1 MARSVPYQ
9 RVVSDAASWRQDQA
23 LNATIYILRE
33 IGPTGFLLKEEGE
46 AKKFKVLLGDPHTC
60 TCPVFS
66 KEKDICKHICWVL
79 LRKFR
84 VARTNPVSFQLGLV
98 EREINELLRGLH
110 QPQQEVQRAAD
121 RRKDQQTDTTGD
133 GRTRLQQKPITEEDI
148 CPICQEEFLRKRD
161 PVTYCK
167 YSCGQSI
174 HIKCMK
180 VWADHQQTTGQAEIK
195 CPFCRQDFGPIQE
208 IKEEFKNAAGR
219 QPVIGLNKHLGV
231 ECKNCSMRPIEGKC
245 YKCIVCIEYHLC
257 QNCFSGTQTHKEHS
271 FQFRQKSTQ
280 RWRPAQRGGGQALPS
295 AVINNMLS
303 RDLTNEDYE
312 LLSLLESSTA
322 NESGTV
328 PEPVVNSLPV
338 DIVRQKSPLL
348 APGQQ
353 CRVCLRGFTVGQHLR
368 RLPCKHKF
376 HKDCIDQWLLHQ
388 RSTCPI
394 DGMMVYDP
402 ANPLDSIHRNQG
414 RRVAKATDKRK
425 PYTDTADRDTGIELV
440 VPGIGV
446 VVHGRGQG
454 FVPPEMRRHGRG
466 QRSGSHVSGGGND
479 QFSEGFTLSGRGIA
493 PSSQSHNDEFA
504 AISAVQ
510 TSNTTPTLGPVI
522 IDRTPVPPSIP
533 NIHNISG
540 GGLDATRNSPSRKPP
555 SGFFSPV
562 SNRSNSGNSRSR
574 SQARRSPFQ
583 VQRSRTLSSGRPRA
597 TSQEKLGQGQRVE
610 GRGHESQERSNSGE
624 ARKMSS
630 GRAAYHGRTLMR
642 QRSKDRGHG
651 SQERSSS
658 GETRKLSSGNLESSL
673 RHAEAALDS
682 LTIGGR
688 RNSGKDG
695 VGTTSGVLDSVK
707 GKGQVHRNLLGITN
721 NMRQQR
727 GENHQENLGGSSGDL
742 LLAGT
747 SFNTPSTED

>member
-1 MARSVPYQ
+1 MSRTAPYQ

-84 VARTNPVSFQLGLV
+84 VERTNPVSFQLGLV

-110 QPQQEVQRAAD
+110 QPQQEA
-121 RRKDQQTDTTGD
+121 
-133 GRTRLQQKPITEEDI
+133 
-148 CPICQEEFLRKRD
+148 EEFLRKRE

-180 VWADHQQTTGQAEIK
+180 VWAEHQQTTGQTEIK

-208 IKEEFKNAAGR
+208 IKEEFKNAAGH

-231 ECKNCSMRPIEGKC
+231 ECKNCGMRPIEGKC
-245 YKCIVCIEYHLC
+245 YKCIVCVEYHLC

-271 FQFRQKSTQ
+271 FQFRQKSSQ

-303 RDLTNEDYE
+303 RDLTDEDYE
-312 LLSLLESSTA
+312 LLNLLESSTA
-322 NESGTV
+322 NQSGTV

-338 DIVRQKSPLL
+338 EIVRQKSPLL

-353 CRVCLRGFTVGQHLR
+353 CRVCLRGFSVGQHLR

-388 RSTCPI
+388 RATCPI

-414 RRVAKATDKRK
+414 RRVARVTDKPRTN
-425 PYTDTADRDTGIELV
+425 TDTADRDTGIELV

-454 FVPPEMRRHGRG
+454 FAPPGLRKRG
-466 QRSGSHVSGGGND
+466 QRSGGHVSGGGND
-479 QFSEGFTLSGRGIA
+479 QFSEGFALSGRGIA
-493 PSSQSHNDEFA
+493 PSSQSHHDEIA
-504 AISAVQ
+504 AITVVQ
-510 TSNTTPTLGPVI
+510 TSNTSAQLGPVI

-533 NIHNISG
+533 NIHNINA
-540 GGLDATRNSPSRKPP
+540 GLDTTRNSPSRKPP
-555 SGFFSPV
+555 TGFFSPD
-562 SNRSNSGNSRSR
+562 SHRSNSGDSRSR
-574 SQARRSPFQ
+574 SQARRSPFR

-597 TSQEKLGQGQRVE
+597 TSSEKLGQGQRLE
-610 GRGHESQERSNSGE
+610 GTGHGSQARSNSGGD
-624 ARKMSS
+624 RSS
-630 GRAAYHGRTLMR
+630 GRAAYPGKTLAR
-642 QRSKDRGHG
+642 QRSKDRGDG
-651 SQERSSS
+651 SSS
-658 GETRKLSSGNLESSL
+658 REVRKGTSGNLGSSL
-673 RHAEAALDS
+673 RHAEAALDL
-682 LTIGGR
+682 LTIGR
-688 RNSGKDG
+688 RNSATEG
-695 VGTTSGVLDSVK
+695 VGTLDSVSK
-707 GKGQVHRNLLGITN
+707 LSALPVKGQVHRDVLGITN
-721 NMRQQR
+721 NIRLQR
-727 GENHQENLGGSSGDL
+727 EENHQGNSGSTSGDL

-747 SFNTPSTED
+747 SFNTPNTED

>member
-1 MARSVPYQ
+1 MARSAPYQ

-60 TCPVFS
+60 TCPVFT

-98 EREINELLRGLH
+98 EREINELLRGVH
-110 QPQQEVQRAAD
+110 QPQQESQRAAD
-121 RRKDQQTDTTGD
+121 RRTDQRTDSSGD

-148 CPICQEEFLRKRD
+148 CPICQEEFLRKRE

-180 VWADHQQTTGQAEIK
+180 VWAEHQQTTGQTEIK

-231 ECKNCSMRPIEGKC
+231 ECKNCSMRPIEGNATSVL
-245 YKCIVCIEYHLC
+245 YA
-257 QNCFSGTQTHKEHS
+257 QT
-271 FQFRQKSTQ
+271 STCAKIASQ
-280 RWRPAQRGGGQALPS
+280 ELRLTRSIPS
-295 AVINNMLS
+295 S
-303 RDLTNEDYE
+303 SD
-312 LLSLLESSTA
+312 SSTA
-322 NESGTV
+322 NQSGTV

-338 DIVRQKSPLL
+338 EIVRQKSPLL

-353 CRVCLRGFTVGQHLR
+353 CRVCLRGFSVGQHLR

-388 RSTCPI
+388 RATCPI

-402 ANPLDSIHRNQG
+402 MNPLDSIHRNQG

-425 PYTDTADRDTGIELV
+425 TEPADRDTGIELV

-454 FVPPEMRRHGRG
+454 FVPPEMRRHVRG
-466 QRSGSHVSGGGND
+466 QRSGSHVSSGGND
-479 QFSEGFTLSGRGIA
+479 QFSEGFTLSGRGLA
-493 PSSQSHNDEFA
+493 PSSQSHNEEFA
-504 AISAVQ
+504 VITAVQ
-510 TSNTTPTLGPVI
+510 TSNTSATLGPVI

-540 GGLDATRNSPSRKPP
+540 GLDSTRNSPSRKPP
-555 SGFFSPV
+555 SGFFSPN
-562 SNRSNSGNSRSR
+562 SNRSNSGDSRGR

-597 TSQEKLGQGQRVE
+597 TSQEKLGQGQRLE
-610 GRGHESQERSNSGE
+610 GRGHVSNERSNSGE
-624 ARKMSS
+624 VGKRSS
-630 GRAAYHGRTLMR
+630 GRAANSGKTLMR

-658 GETRKLSSGNLESSL
+658 GEARKGSGRNVGSSL

-682 LTIGGR
+682 LTIGRR
-688 RNSGKDG
+688 RNSGTEG
-695 VGTTSGVLDSVK
+695 VGTNSGTLDAGKSSSS
-707 GKGQVHRNLLGITN
+707 KGQVHRDVLGITN
-721 NMRQQR
+721 NIRLQR
-727 GENHQENLGGSSGDL
+727 EENHQENSTRSSGDL

-747 SFNTPSTED
+747 SFNTPTSEN

>member
-1 MARSVPYQ
+1 MSRTAPYQ
-9 RVVSDAASWRQDQA
+9 RIVSDAASWRQDQA

-46 AKKFKVLLGDPHTC
+46 TKKFKVLLGDPHTC

-98 EREINELLRGLH
+98 EREINELLRGVH
-110 QPQQEVQRAAD
+110 QPQQEAARAAD
-121 RRKDQQTDTTGD
+121 RRTDTQTDGTGD
-133 GRTRLQQKPITEEDI
+133 GRARLQQKPITEEDI
-148 CPICQEEFLRKRD
+148 CPICQEEFLRKRE

-180 VWADHQQTTGQAEIK
+180 VWAEHQQTTGQTEIK

-231 ECKNCSMRPIEGKC
+231 ECKNCGMRPIEGKC
-245 YKCIVCIEYHLC
+245 VSCVLSITCAKTVSQEPRL
-257 QNCFSGTQTHKEHS
+257 T
-271 FQFRQKSTQ
+271 RST
-280 RWRPAQRGGGQALPS
+280 
-295 AVINNMLS
+295 LS
-303 RDLTNEDYE
+303 
-312 LLSLLESSTA
+312 SLDSSTA
-322 NESGTV
+322 NQSGTV

-338 DIVRQKSPLL
+338 EIVRQKSPLL

-353 CRVCLRGFTVGQHLR
+353 CRVCLRGFSLGQHLR

-388 RSTCPI
+388 RATCPI

-414 RRVAKATDKRK
+414 RRVARVTDKPK
-425 PYTDTADRDTGIELV
+425 TVDTADRDTGIELV

-454 FVPPEMRRHGRG
+454 FAPPGLRKQGRG
-466 QRSGSHVSGGGND
+466 QRSGGHVSGGGND
-479 QFSEGFTLSGRGIA
+479 QFSEGFALSGRGIA
-493 PSSQSHNDEFA
+493 PSSQSQNDEIA
-504 AISAVQ
+504 AITAVQ
-510 TSNTTPTLGPVI
+510 TSNTSAQLGPVI

-533 NIHNISG
+533 NIHNINV
-540 GGLDATRNSPSRKPP
+540 GLDTTRNSPSRKPP
-555 SGFFSPV
+555 TGFFSPD
-562 SNRSNSGNSRSR
+562 SHRSNSGDSRSR
-574 SQARRSPFQ
+574 SQARRSPFR

-597 TSQEKLGQGQRVE
+597 TSSEKLGQGQRLE
-610 GRGHESQERSNSGE
+610 GTGHGSQARSNSGGD
-624 ARKMSS
+624 RSS
-630 GRAAYHGRTLMR
+630 GRAAYPGKTLVR
-642 QRSKDRGHG
+642 QRSKDRGDG
-651 SQERSSS
+651 SSS
-658 GETRKLSSGNLESSL
+658 REVRKGSSGNLGSSL

-682 LTIGGR
+682 LTIGR
-688 RNSGKDG
+688 RNSATEG
-695 VGTTSGVLDSVK
+695 VGTLDSVNK
-707 GKGQVHRNLLGITN
+707 LSALPVKGQVHRDVLGITN
-721 NMRQQR
+721 NMRLQR
-727 GENHQENLGGSSGDL
+727 EENHQGSVGGTSGDL

-747 SFNTPSTED
+747 SFNTPNTED

>member
-1 MARSVPYQ
+1 
-9 RVVSDAASWRQDQA
+9 
-23 LNATIYILRE
+23 
-33 IGPTGFLLKEEGE
+33 
-46 AKKFKVLLGDPHTC
+46 
-60 TCPVFS
+60 
-66 KEKDICKHICWVL
+66 
-79 LRKFR
+79 
-84 VARTNPVSFQLGLV
+84 
-98 EREINELLRGLH
+98 
-110 QPQQEVQRAAD
+110 
-121 RRKDQQTDTTGD
+121 
-133 GRTRLQQKPITEEDI
+133 
-148 CPICQEEFLRKRD
+148 
-161 PVTYCK
+161 
-167 YSCGQSI
+167 
-174 HIKCMK
+174 MK